1 MESHRARRYNPL
13 PVIYAN
19 FEKCKI
25 FALSAGDFQICFSE
39 NLFWLFGEAKSEIQN
54 RPANVRHPEN
64 PTEIEIR
71 TDAISKLRFAKI
83 EYGERNRCL

>member
-1 MESHRARRYNPL
+1 MPISRNAKFSH
-13 PVIYAN
+13 
-19 FEKCKI
+19 FQQETSK
-25 FALSAGDFQICFSE
+25 SAFRK

-71 TDAISKLRFAKI
+71 VDAISKLRFADI

>member
-1 MESHRARRYNPL
+1 MPILENAKFSH
-13 PVIYAN
+13 
-19 FEKCKI
+19 FQQETSK
-25 FALSAGDFQICFSE
+25 SAFRK

-71 TDAISKLRFAKI
+71 TDAISKLRLAKI